1 MQLYFIRHAQ
11 SYNNALYDSTG
22 SDRGRRYDPQLTETG
37 QKQVE
42 VLAQFLKN
50 NHGPVK
56 SPVEPQAASF
66 ENRTTSF
73 GHDPQNLAGYGLTHL
88 YTSLMQR
95 ATATAWAVAQA
106 LDLPLTAWVDLHEGG
121 GLYLNDEVTGEPA
134 SLPGPG
140 RTYFQAHFPN
150 LQLPAW
156 LDEQG
161 WWLRPY
167 ETRPERS
174 LRAHRVLDELL
185 ARHAN
190 TDHRVAFFSHGGFY
204 NHFLT
209 ALLNLPS
216 NEGLW
221 FSLNN
226 TAITRID
233 FTDELRLVYLNR
245 LDFMPPSLVT

>member
-22 SDRGRRYDPQLTETG
+22 SDRGRRFDPELTEIG
-37 QKQVE
+37 QQQAAI
-42 VLAQFLKN
+42 LAQFLKR
-50 NHGPVK
+50 NHRP
-56 SPVEPQAASF
+56 SHAAAEPQAVSF
-66 ENRTTSF
+66 ENKTSSF
-73 GHDPQNLAGYGLTHL
+73 GCDPQNQAGFGLTHL

-95 ATATAWAVAQA
+95 ATATASAVAQA
-106 LDLPLTAWVDLHEGG
+106 LDLPLVAWVDLHEGG
-121 GLYLNDEVTGEPA
+121 GLYLNNEVTGEPA

-140 RTYFQAHFPN
+140 RSHFEAHYPS

-161 WWLRPY
+161 WWRRPY
-167 ETRPERS
+167 ETRPERA
-174 LRAHRVLDELL
+174 LRARRVLDELL

-190 TDHRVAFFSHGGFY
+190 TEDRVAFFSHGGFY

-216 NEGLW
+216 RDGLW

-233 FTDELRLVYLNR
+233 FADELRLVYLNR
-245 LDFMPPSLVT
+245 LDFIPSRLVT